1 MFLNSNKEINRL
13 RKEIDRL
20 LCKGMPNIYLKVT
33 IEKNWSSQDFD
44 FLGLK
49 NLLPTHVDI
58 IKFLKLVAT

>member
-1 MFLNSNKEINRL
+1 
-13 RKEIDRL
+13 
-20 LCKGMPNIYLKVT
+20 MPNIYLKVT

>member
-1 MFLNSNKEINRL
+1 
-13 RKEIDRL
+13 
-20 LCKGMPNIYLKVT
+20 MPDIYLKVT

-49 NLLPTHVDI
+49 NLLPIHVDI